1 MSDLTTLMNRAAADL
16 DGAPTPSTLDG
27 DLRRGQHARR
37 RRRGLVGTGVTG
49 AFAAT
54 VAVGLSLG
62 PTAGP
67 AAAVELVTYTEEQ
80 PAGFT
85 IAEVPEGWHVL
96 SSDQGNLILADGND
110 SGADASSLEG
120 RIVASLVGPESLPTS
135 LEAQTFTIEGAE
147 TSVYN
152 MLGADDQPSG
162 TLGVFVAEA
171 DGGYL
176 SVQLPPDLHWDGEA
190 AAQFA
195 SGLDVTDSAEYSFG

>member
-16 DGAPTPSTLDG
+16 DSAPTPSTLD
-27 DLRRGQHARR
+27 DDVHRGQHARR
-37 RRRGLVGTGVTG
+37 RRRGLVGTGLTG

-67 AAAVELVTYTEEQ
+67 AAAVDLVTYTEQQ

-96 SSDQGNLILADGND
+96 SSDQGNLILADGDD
-110 SGADASSLEG
+110 SGADANSFEG
-120 RIVASLVGPESLPTS
+120 RIVASLVGAESLPTS
-135 LEAQTFTIEGAE
+135 LEAETFTVDGAE
-147 TSVYN
+147 TFVYD
-152 MLGADDQPSG
+152 MLGADHQPSG
-162 TLGVFVAEA
+162 TLGVFVAES
-171 DGGYL
+171 DGSYL
-176 SVQLPPDLHWDGEA
+176 SVQLPSELHWDGEA

-195 SGLDVTDSAEYSFG
+195 GGLEVTDSAEYSVG